1 METQPHPEEP
11 GRARRLRLDLILPVL
26 TRPRSTLREIAA
38 SASRSWLTPLLVITL
53 TALLLVLVGGPL
65 RRAAAEAEAMNV
77 PPEFQYYTPEQ
88 QAQIQQAR
96 AATSSPT
103 FIYVFP
109 ALTAVLKVWV
119 GWLVVGATLHLF
131 LTLLGS
137 RGTMA
142 SMMNLVAWAGLPFA
156 VRDVVRSA
164 YILIGHRLIQA
175 TGLAGLLP
183 SDAGSGTLFAVGLLS
198 LVDLYLFW
206 HIVLLV
212 LAARAEIDPGQRRA
226 WGSVLAAQVL
236 ALLLQAGPAYAAARL
251 GSLTVVRPFLF

>member
-1 METQPHPEEP
+1 METQPNPEDA
-11 GRARRLRLDLILPVL
+11 GRARRLRFDLLLPVL
-26 TRPRSTLREIAA
+26 LRPRAALREIAA
-38 SASRSWLTPLLVITL
+38 HASRSWITPLLVITL
-53 TALLLVLVGGPL
+53 AALLLVVVGGPL
-65 RRAAAEAEAMNV
+65 RRAAAELEAMNL
-77 PPEFQYYTPEQ
+77 PPEFQYYSPEQ

-109 ALTAVLKVWV
+109 ALTAVLKVLV

-156 VRDVVRSA
+156 VRAVVRSA
-164 YILIGHRLIQA
+164 YTLFAHRLIQA
-175 TGLAGLLP
+175 PGLSGLLP
-183 SDAGSGTLFAVGLLS
+183 SGAEGGALFAAGILG
-198 LVDLYLFW
+198 LVDLYLIW

-212 LAARAEIDPGQRRA
+212 VAARGEVDPGSRRA
-226 WGSVLAAQVL
+226 WGSVLASQAL
-236 ALLLQAGPAYAAARL
+236 ALLLQAAPAYAVARL

>member
-1 METQPHPEEP
+1 METQPVPEEP
-11 GRARRLRLDLILPVL
+11 IRARRLRFDLVIPVL
-26 TRPRSTLREIAA
+26 LRPRSAFRDIAA
-38 SASRSWLTPLLVITL
+38 KAGRSWLTPLLIITL
-53 TALLLVLVGGPL
+53 AALLLVVVGGPL
-65 RRAAAEAEAMNV
+65 RRAAAEMEAMSL
-77 PPEFQYYTPEQ
+77 PSEFQYYTPEQ
-88 QAQIQQAR
+88 QAQIEQAR

-156 VRDVVRSA
+156 VRDLVRSA
-164 YILIGHRLIQA
+164 YTLIGDRLIQA
-175 TGLAGLLP
+175 PGLSGLL
-183 SDAGSGTLFAVGLLS
+183 STDAGGGALFAVGILGLI
-198 LVDLYLFW
+198 DLYLVW

-212 LAARAEIDPGQRRA
+212 AASRSEVDPGNRRA
-226 WGSVLAAQVL
+226 LGSVLAAQVI
-236 ALLLQAGPAYAAARL
+236 AILLQAAPAYAAARL
-251 GSLTVVRPFLF
+251 EGLTVIRPFLF

>member
-1 METQPHPEEP
+1 METQARAEEP
-11 GRARRLRLDLILPVL
+11 GRPRRLRFDLIPPVL
-26 TRPRSTLREIAA
+26 LHPRSTFREIAVHA
-38 SASRSWLTPLLVITL
+38 SASWLAPLLVITL
-53 TALLLVLVGGPL
+53 AGLLLVLVGGPL
-65 RRAAAEAEAMNV
+65 RKAAAEVEAMNL
-77 PPEFQYYTPEQ
+77 PAEFQYYSPEQ

-109 ALTAVLKVWV
+109 ALGAILKAWV

-131 LTLLGS
+131 LTFVGS

-164 YILIGHRLIQA
+164 YVLLGHRLIQA
-175 TGLAGLLP
+175 PGLSGLL
-183 SDAGSGTLFAVGLLS
+183 ASGTGGGALFAAGLLS
-198 LVDLYLFW
+198 LIDVYLIW

-212 LAARAEIDPGQRRA
+212 FAARAEVDPGSRRA
-226 WGSVLAAQVL
+226 WGSVLAAQAL
-236 ALLLQAGPAYAAARL
+236 ALLLQAAPAYAAARL
-251 GSLTVVRPFLF
+251 ASLTIVRPFLF